1 MSDRIRNVLK
11 VACMAL
17 VSMLAI
23 LLTLLVLD
31 VGSSAEIRDA
41 IVRTIAV
48 AGIFTAASVVVV
60 LLAGS
65 PNEN

>member
-1 MSDRIRNVLK
+1 MSKRIGNVFK

-17 VSMLAI
+17 VWMLAI

-31 VGSSAEIRDA
+31 VGSSEEIREA

-48 AGIFTAASVVVV
+48 VGIFTAASVVVV

>member
-1 MSDRIRNVLK
+1 MSNRIRNVLK

-17 VSMLAI
+17 VLMLAI

-31 VGSSAEIRDA
+31 VGSSAEIREA

-48 AGIFTAASVVVV
+48 VGIFTAASIAVVF
-60 LLAGS
+60 LAGS
-65 PNEN
+65 PDDN

>member
-1 MSDRIRNVLK
+1 MSNRIRNVLK

-31 VGSSAEIRDA
+31 VGSSAEIREA

-48 AGIFTAASVVVV
+48 VGIFTAASVAVV

>member
-1 MSDRIRNVLK
+1 MSNRIRNVLK

-17 VSMLAI
+17 VLMLAI

-31 VGSSAEIRDA
+31 VGSSAEIREA

-48 AGIFTAASVVVV
+48 VGIFTAASVAVVF
-60 LLAGS
+60 LAGS
-65 PNEN
+65 PNED